1 MSATEDNTI
10 QGVAV
15 NSDAEVDRHTIY
27 YYLHAEERKAKQRE
41 KYNNDPEVIRKREE
55 KEAKKAAK
63 ESEKE
68 ANKLAQKKMKEEN
81 KKLRDQELQKIAM
94 EILEKRKSPA

>member
-10 QGVAV
+10 QGGEG
-15 NSDAEVDRHTIY
+15 AEVDRHAIY

-55 KEAKKAAK
+55 REAKKAAK
-63 ESEKE
+63 EVE
-68 ANKLAQKKMKEEN
+68 KLAQKKIKEEQ
-81 KKLRDQELQKIAM
+81 KKLRALELQKIA
-94 EILEKRKSPA
+94 LEKKKSPA